1 MTTTTETHTPAFAA
15 YQVKPLKGGAKKAFW
30 TRIGAAWPHH
40 DGEGFTIRLDCIP
53 TDGRIVIRTAKAR
66 SAEGGAA

>member
-1 MTTTTETHTPAFAA
+1 MTTSNPSTAPAFAA
-15 YQVKPLKGGAKKAFW
+15 YQVRDIQGDVNKGFW

-40 DGEGFTIRLDCIP
+40 DGEGFTVRLDCIP
-53 TDGRIVIRTAKAR
+53 TNGRIVIRTAKAR